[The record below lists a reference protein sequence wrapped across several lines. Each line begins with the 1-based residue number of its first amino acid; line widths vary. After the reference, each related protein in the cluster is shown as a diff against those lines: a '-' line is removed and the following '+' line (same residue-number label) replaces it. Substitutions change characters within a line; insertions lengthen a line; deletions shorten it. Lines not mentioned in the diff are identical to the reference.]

1 MLLQVI
7 IIDLFNI
14 SNKMKTAITALL
26 LIFTT
31 GICISQNLVY
41 EIRGKHTQ
49 GVSKE
54 KLNTAKSMM
63 DIRPGYPA
71 SMIDS
76 YISTEISV
84 TIAGK
89 VLKATGRNEVLTA
102 EQQKLIQKAEIGSEV
117 SVEIGYVHPNPATL
131 IPDIHKMHFAMSVVP
146 EVEASYPGGY
156 QDLMT
161 YLEKNVIDKINQSFP
176 KEARNTV
183 ITFTVSE
190 SGKIT
195 KAKVSETS
203 TDPVMDI
210 FLLEVISKMP
220 NWVPARN
227 ADGVNISQDFVFTL
241 GNGC

>member
-1 MLLQVI
+1 MSI
-7 IIDLFNI
+7 
-14 SNKMKTAITALL
+14 
-26 LIFTT
+26 
-31 GICISQNLVY
+31 
-41 EIRGKHTQ
+41 
-49 GVSKE
+49 
-54 KLNTAKSMM
+54 M
-63 DIRPGYPA
+63 D
-71 SMIDS
+71 
-76 YISTEISV
+76 
-84 TIAGK
+84 
-89 VLKATGRNEVLTA
+89 
-102 EQQKLIQKAEIGSEV
+102 
-117 SVEIGYVHPNPATL
+117 
-131 IPDIHKMHFAMSVVP
+131 
-146 EVEASYPGGY
+146 
-156 QDLMT
+156 
-161 YLEKNVIDKINQSFP
+161 LEKNVIDKINQSFP